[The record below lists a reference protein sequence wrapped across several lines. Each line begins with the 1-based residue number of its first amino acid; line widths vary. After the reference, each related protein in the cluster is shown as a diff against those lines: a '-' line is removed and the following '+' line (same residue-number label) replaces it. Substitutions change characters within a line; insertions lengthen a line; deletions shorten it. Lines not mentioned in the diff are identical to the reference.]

1 MDQEPAQ
8 DLELTPEE
16 QAFFDKGGEVEAAA
30 EEGAGPEAKAPEAA
44 QGAEPDK
51 GEAEPESGDTKPPP
65 GFVPLEALHE
75 ARAQNKA
82 LRESLEREAARIAQF
97 ESLRAELDK
106 IRQQRAREEQESEE
120 ARLAR
125 MQKEAEERYQEDPV
139 GYLRDQNAQLQR
151 QIEETRRQQQAFL
164 EAQQRSVHE
173 AAQMRQLTQHI
184 NNLEQQFR
192 SQQPDYD
199 EAFRFVQER
208 RLRDMDAIGITSPEQ
223 KQQALYQ
230 EILGMSGRAIQE
242 GRNPAELVYSL
253 AKTWG
258 FQPSSSQI
266 EGLEAAVQENVK
278 TQSSKLDRIQRGQ
291 QMSTSLSDSGG
302 APKGGELSL
311 ADIERMSDEDFDKL
325 WKEMERN
332 SQ

>member
-1 MDQEPAQ
+1 MDQETEQ
-8 DLELTPEE
+8 DLDLTPEE
-16 QAFFDKGGEVEAAA
+16 QAFFEKGGEVEETEDELGDGKTA
-30 EEGAGPEAKAPEAA
+30 ESEQET
-44 QGAEPDK
+44 AEQ
-51 GEAEPESGDTKPPP
+51 ETGDTEEDQQESAKPPP
-65 GFVPLEALHE
+65 GFVRLEALHE
-75 ARAQNKA
+75 ARAQNKE
-82 LRESLEREAARIAQF
+82 LREHLEREAARIAQF
-97 ESLRAELDK
+97 ESLREELNQ
-106 IRQQRAREEQESEE
+106 IRQQRSREEQESEE
-120 ARLAR
+120 ARMAR

-139 GYLRDQNAQLQR
+139 GYLRDQNALLQQ
-151 QIEETRRQQQAFL
+151 QIEETRRQQQSFL
-164 EAQQRSVHE
+164 QAQQQSVQE
-173 AAQMRQLTQHI
+173 SAQMRQLTQHI
-184 NNLEQQFR
+184 NTLEQQFR

-208 RLRDMDAIGITSPEQ
+208 RLRDMDAIGIASPEQ

-253 AKTWG
+253 AKSWG
-258 FQPSSSQI
+258 FQPSSSQT
-266 EGLEAAVQENVK
+266 EGLENAVQEPAR
-278 TQSSKLDRIQRGQ
+278 TQPSKLDRIQRGQ

-325 WKEMERN
+325 WSELERT